1 MCFRRACSRSLSA
14 VPGPRRFTILNPRPS
29 HQTIVANRPAAFRLQ
44 RLDDSEQPDGDGST
58 RERRLFSQDQE
69 VERIAVLRKGAG
81 DASKVKRKGTPHR
94 QDLVQAQETRVVVV
108 NEFVPAARG
117 SFDDGGHQVLAAVL
131 RIDCVDLESSHGP
144 ILHPPGR
151 VVNFHTVWALVVA
164 TVLDVYSPTAA
175 THGNPMNGKLS
186 RAGVPPPA
194 ISRPYRDDLGGSSLH
209 GTTKVAALLCLVV

>member
-29 HQTIVANRPAAFRLQ
+29 HQTIVANRPAAFRL
-44 RLDDSEQPDGDGST
+44 
-58 RERRLFSQDQE
+58 
-69 VERIAVLRKGAG
+69 A
-81 DASKVKRKGTPHR
+81 
-94 QDLVQAQETRVVVV
+94 
-108 NEFVPAARG
+108 
-117 SFDDGGHQVLAAVL
+117 
-131 RIDCVDLESSHGP
+131 SSHGP

-151 VVNFHTVWALVVA
+151 VVNFHTVCALVVA

-175 THGNPMNGKLS
+175 THGNPMNGTLS

-194 ISRPYRDDLGGSSLH
+194 ISRPLRDDLGGSSLH